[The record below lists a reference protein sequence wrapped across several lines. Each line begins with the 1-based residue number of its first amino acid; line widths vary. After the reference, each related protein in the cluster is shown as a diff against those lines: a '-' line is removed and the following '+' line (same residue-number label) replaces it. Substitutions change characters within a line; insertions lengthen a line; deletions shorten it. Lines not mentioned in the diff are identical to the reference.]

1 MCKWNPSAYVALAL
15 LLVASPA
22 AAQERSAG
30 AGAPAADDYRIG
42 PGDVLSIGVTGVPE
56 LTRVVRVSNSGKV
69 HLQFLGILRVVD
81 MTVLQLEATIAD
93 ALRERRLM
101 DAPWV
106 TVRID
111 EYRSQPVYILG
122 EVLMPGQF
130 VIKREMYLT
139 DLIALAQG
147 FNDVA
152 SPVGYLYRRHP
163 DTGNLPVGEA
173 QPDDAIAI
181 DFKALSEGRNPELN
195 YRLRGG
201 DVLHV
206 PQAPRRFFYV
216 VGDVRRVGAFEMNGD
231 SLLVSQALSL
241 AGGPLRTAKGRD
253 SVLVRQGPNG
263 ATQELPVDFDAIL
276 RGRKPDFTVRAD
288 DIIFI
293 PGSAAK
299 TLTYAT
305 LGLLPSMLS
314 QRAAENAVR

>member
-1 MCKWNPSAYVALAL
+1 MCKWNPSAYVAVAL

-30 AGAPAADDYRIG
+30 AGASASEDYRIG

-56 LTRVVRVSNSGKV
+56 LGRVVRVSNSGKV
-69 HLQFLGILRVVD
+69 HLPFLGILRVVD
-81 MTVLQLEATIAD
+81 MTAPRLESTIAD

-122 EVLMPGQF
+122 EVMMPGQF
-130 VIKREMYLT
+130 VIKKEMYLT

-147 FNDVA
+147 FNEVA

-163 DTGNLPVGEA
+163 DAGNRPAGEA
-173 QPDDAIAI
+173 QPDDAIAV
-181 DFKALSEGRNPELN
+181 DFKALNEGRNPELN

-206 PQAPRRFFYV
+206 PQAPTRVFYV
-216 VGDVRRVGAFEMNGD
+216 VGDVRRTGAFRIDGD
-231 SLLVSQALSL
+231 NLLVSQALSL
-241 AGGPLRTAKGRD
+241 AGGPMRTAKAKD

-263 ATQELPVDFDAIL
+263 VSEELPVDFDAIL

-293 PGSAAK
+293 PGSTAK

-305 LGLLPSMLS
+305 LGLLPSMLTS
-314 QRAAENAVR
+314 RAAETATR